1 MRGFFFIFTLN
12 FNKKNMKTK
21 KSYLFRPPVTKVFN
35 SKTYYITNGTT
46 PFSNKKDALNK
57 AERIRK
63 DNRLCRVVAMNGEFY
78 IYSRSK

>member
-1 MRGFFFIFTLN
+1 
-12 FNKKNMKTK
+12 MKTK